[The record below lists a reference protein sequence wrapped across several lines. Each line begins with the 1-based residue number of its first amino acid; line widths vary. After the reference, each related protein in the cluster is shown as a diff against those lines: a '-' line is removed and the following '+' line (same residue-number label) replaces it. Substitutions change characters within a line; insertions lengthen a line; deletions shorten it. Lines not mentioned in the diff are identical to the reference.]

1 MWYFQCS
8 GLEHSL
14 SQPGHLG
21 KQWMTFF
28 FLMQDIKYLLPIFSW
43 TRMSENCHPS
53 SVEIS
58 PTMPSS
64 IEQVLCLLF
73 LHRGLHRRRLV
84 AAASVSI
91 YSLGDGDCWA
101 KDTRG
106 TKIFKHFFVRNSIT
120 ESHVPVEGNCSV
132 HCPTGSPSYSR
143 RCCTPR
149 SLGNIITLN
158 KDCQCYATQSQCC
171 TSLAW

>member
-1 MWYFQCS
+1 MFRTWAFPLAAWPPGQAVNDILLLDASYQ
-8 GLEHSL
+8 GLVA
-14 SQPGHLG
+14 HLQLNTS
-21 KQWMTFF
+21 KVSKT
-28 FLMQDIKYLLPIFSW
+28 
-43 TRMSENCHPS
+43 CHPS

-73 LHRGLHRRRLV
+73 LHRGLHWRRLV
-84 AAASVSI
+84 AATSVSV

-106 TKIFKHFFVRNSIT
+106 TKKFKQFFFVRDSIT
-120 ESHVPVEGNCSV
+120 ESHEPVEGNCSV

-149 SLGNIITLN
+149 SWGSITTLN
-158 KDCQCYATQSQCC
+158 KDCQWYATQSQCC